1 MSFEHE
7 LASAEAF
14 ELHEFL
20 DSKGIPR
27 TKNDP
32 SGKLMDSNQM
42 SCYIIPL
49 IDRVLLFKDS

>member
-7 LASAEAF
+7 LAAAEAF

-32 SGKLMDSNQM
+32 SGKLIDQNQM
-42 SCYIIPL
+42 PCYMLPL

>member
-7 LASAEAF
+7 LAAAEAL

-32 SGKLMDSNQM
+32 SGKLVDQNQM
-42 SCYIIPL
+42 PCYMLPL